1 MDHTTKAPT
10 PEEADDQFRQLL
22 EDGDLRQP
30 DGVRYD
36 GGRREL
42 VYNWDTEEIV
52 VVVALDADEEEEP
65 EDLAA

>member
-1 MDHTTKAPT
+1 MDNPTEVPT

-52 VVVALDADEEEEP
+52 VVVALDADEEEP